1 MTKEEKIKEAWG
13 EYYEEYKNYID
24 SDGWLDSAWLDDRE
38 NDYDVKDGYDRYGTE
53 STFIRPKSLKGIEDN
68 NGWIKIESEEDLP
81 KEEGYYHVIDLNRTE
96 MQLAKFDIHH
106 NIILDYWIKNITHY
120 QPIEKPK
127 PPIY

>member
-13 EYYEEYKNYID
+13 NYYPTFKENID
-24 SDGWLDSAWLDDRE
+24 SDGWLDSAWLDDME
-38 NDYDVKDGYDRYGTE
+38 LEYCVKDGYDRYGTK
-53 STFIRPKSLKGIEDN
+53 SSFIRPISLLDIENN

-81 KEEGYYHVIDLNRTE
+81 KKDGKYLTHRANGIITEEYFHIKYRYAW
-96 MQLAKFDIHH
+96 QKF
-106 NIILDYWIKNITHY
+106 YSVTHY